1 MPTTSALRRIL
12 LLSGRVMFILAR
24 RSVVVGSVVRSFM
37 VFTYKT
43 PAAPTCRVQMSF
55 FQFFCPILARLGAS
69 LPGLELGVED
79 ATHAELDLTA
89 QQAQ

>member
-1 MPTTSALRRIL
+1 
-12 LLSGRVMFILAR
+12 
-24 RSVVVGSVVRSFM
+24 M